1 MNFIEDGP
9 ASEVGIKLAINEF
22 DRKLRSSIN
31 FSDPECFKAMVLPL
45 GLEELRIIVHYEL
58 MNLQALIV
66 ATRTNQIVLDN
77 SQRKLCE
84 IEFFEKGFTVANP
97 VFNLFEKLQ
106 GQNLLENN
114 LRKLPSRERSAVNSY
129 V

>member
-1 MNFIEDGP
+1 VNFIEEGP
-9 ASEVGIKLAINEF
+9 ASELGIKLAVNEF
-22 DRKLRSSIN
+22 DRKLRSNIN

-45 GLEELRIIVHYEL
+45 GLEELRIIVQYEV

-106 GQNLLENN
+106 G
-114 LRKLPSRERSAVNSY
+114 
-129 V
+129 